1 MKTLKTVN
9 LCNNFVVSVV
19 ATESDYVMAYYSYG
33 VLVAVNQFRTNQ
45 FYSKTTSKQLNKYHK
60 GEAVGTKT
68 PEELQNLL
76 SDLLDNLK

>member
-1 MKTLKTVN
+1 MKTFKTVN
-9 LCNNFVVSVV
+9 FCNNFVVSVV

-33 VLVAVNQFRTNQ
+33 VLVAVNQFRTNK
-45 FYSKTTSKQLNKYHK
+45 FYSKTTSKHLNKYHK

-68 PEELQNLL
+68 PEELQVLL